1 MGIQVATDL
10 TGGRVQVVMRV
21 MGMVV
26 STGEASLAY
35 SLLRGL
41 GTLVLDGLLKVLLG
55 FFFFFISSHINFIRF
70 SLVL

>member
-55 FFFFFISSHINFIRF
+55 FFFFISSHINFIRF

>member
-1 MGIQVATDL
+1 MRIQVATDL

-55 FFFFFISSHINFIRF
+55 FFFFFHF
-70 SLVL
+70 LTHQLY